1 VSTGALPAEPVA
13 RVVAFYETLTPDS
26 LGRLGEVY
34 AVNARFKDPFNEVTG
49 LAPIEA
55 IFRAMF
61 DELIEP
67 RFRVLQAVGDA
78 SRACLIWEFDFGNAR
93 IEGGRPQRIRGAT
106 WLEFD
111 SDARVSLHRDY
122 WDAAE
127 ELYEKLPVVGALARW
142 LKRRIAH

>member
-1 VSTGALPAEPVA
+1 VSTPPQLAEPIA
-13 RVVAFYETLTPDS
+13 RVITFYETLTPES
-26 LGRLGEVY
+26 LGQIGQVY
-34 AVNARFKDPFNEVTG
+34 AANARFKDPFNEVTG
-49 LAPIEA
+49 LVPIGA

-61 DELIEP
+61 DQLTDP

-78 SRACLIWEFDFGNAR
+78 SRACLIWEFDFGNPR
-93 IEGGRPQRIRGAT
+93 IEGGRPQRIRGAS

-111 SDARVSLHRDY
+111 PDGRVSLHRDY